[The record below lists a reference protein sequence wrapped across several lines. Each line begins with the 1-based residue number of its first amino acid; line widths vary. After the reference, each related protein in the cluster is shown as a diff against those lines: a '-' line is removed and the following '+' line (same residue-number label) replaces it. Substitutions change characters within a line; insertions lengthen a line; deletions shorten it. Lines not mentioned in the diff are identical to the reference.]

1 MQIQA
6 EAEHLGAAALSPP
19 ASRSVIAF
27 SDGIAHDDC
36 RAPSALILPLEHPSV
51 FPPVFLCLV
60 STITLTPL
68 CLLFIFPISI
78 SLTCVSSCA
87 SFLLSFPLLQQC
99 AYMFVKI
106 YRSPVDAS
114 HSHACS
120 VSLSHSSVH
129 KTQSLWPD
137 IKEKGGEEKR
147 ERFSSVP

>member
-1 MQIQA
+1 MQTAA
-6 EAEHLGAAALSPP
+6 EAERLP
-19 ASRSVIAF
+19 VMAF
-27 SDGIAHDDC
+27 SAGSARED
-36 RAPSALILPLEHPSV
+36 RLAPSALILPLEHQSAS
-51 FPPVFLCLV
+51 FPPVFLRVL

-68 CLLFIFPISI
+68 CLCFIFPSST
-78 SLTCVSSCA
+78 SLHA
-87 SFLLSFPLLQQC
+87 SLLLSLPLLQC

-106 YRSPVDAS
+106 YRSPVVAS

-137 IKEKGGEEKR
+137 IKEKGGKEKR